1 MACNKLREI
10 SKEKNK
16 KPFHMRVDFWGPH
29 EPYFPS
35 REFAE
40 LYNPKEIPEIPS
52 FHDDL
57 KNKPTFYKKDMSKI
71 LSKNNDLIIPNPL
84 PWSEWQKVLALNYGE
99 QSLIDAAGG
108 LILDTLKEL
117 NMEEETIVIWA
128 SDHGD
133 ALACHGG
140 HFDKDSYMPQ
150 EMLRVPLAI
159 RYPKIIPQGKKSTAL
174 VSNVDYAPTF
184 LEFAGTKFDNSI
196 EGKSLVPLLTQDD
209 VPWRD
214 DLFIETHG
222 HFTTIVSRSIIF
234 DQYKYTWNEG
244 YMDELYDLKEDPFE
258 LKNLVYD
265 KTYTNILKE
274 MKNRLNKWRE
284 NLNDNITMIM
294 INGKKLKRS

>member
-1 MACNKLREI
+1 M
-10 SKEKNK
+10 
-16 KPFHMRVDFWGPH
+16 
-29 EPYFPS
+29 
-35 REFAE
+35 
-40 LYNPKEIPEIPS
+40 
-52 FHDDL
+52 
-57 KNKPTFYKKDMSKI
+57 
-71 LSKNNDLIIPNPL
+71 
-84 PWSEWQKVLALNYGE
+84 NYGE